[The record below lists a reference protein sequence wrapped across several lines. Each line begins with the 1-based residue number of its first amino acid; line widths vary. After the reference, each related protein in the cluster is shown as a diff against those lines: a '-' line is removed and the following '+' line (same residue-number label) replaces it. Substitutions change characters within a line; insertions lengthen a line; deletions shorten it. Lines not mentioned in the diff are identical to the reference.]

1 MATKVAY
8 NNCFGGFG
16 LSEEAV
22 LNLRELGLN
31 VDRHGSLDDDD
42 DDGLGEVSRHDP
54 RLVQVIESL
63 GEKASGACSSLAVRE
78 LRGDRYIIEKYD
90 GRESVVEPD
99 DIHWISVKEGE

>member
-1 MATKVAY
+1 M
-8 NNCFGGFG
+8 
-16 LSEEAV
+16 LSKKAV

-31 VDRHGSLDDDD
+31 VDRHGWLDDDD
-42 DDGLGEVSRHDP
+42 DLDEVSRHDP

-63 GEKASGACSSLAVRE
+63 GEKASGACSELAVTA

-99 DIHWISVKEGE
+99 DIHWISVKEGERDG